1 MVMSENRGIL
11 KTLYQEKEYPDPKTL
26 PPQPSWQQPRP
37 LLTLSE
43 LIPKQYIST
52 TARIVFLKSTE
63 RQMH

>member
-11 KTLYQEKEYPDPKTL
+11 KTLYQEKQYPDPKTL

-43 LIPKQYIST
+43 LIPRKYVST
-52 TARIVFLKSTE
+52 TGRIISKND
-63 RQMH
+63 